1 MSHDSYVE
9 CCLAHFAKGPFQSPN
24 YEMKKGVK
32 GAIKNFSRKFYL
44 SYKKGPRWK
53 TLDYKNDYVDHL
65 TQLRLNYESTM
76 QNSKYD
82 GW

>member
-24 YEMKKGVK
+24 YEMKKGIK

-44 SYKKGPRWK
+44 SYKKGPKWK
-53 TLDYKNDYVDHL
+53 TLDYKNDKTNDHL
-65 TQLRLNYESTM
+65 TQLRLKYGDVI
-76 QNSKYD
+76 KYD
-82 GW
+82 RW